1 VSNFLCLILVLFVI
15 FLGSRSPPRL
25 KASIYLKKYIQRLH
39 DYASL
44 TNHHTF
50 ETPMELNIYLS
61 ATDSE
66 PLIDPIL
73 SAIVTWFEV
82 LFIFGVTNIYVFMFL
97 VLGIFL
103 VNFAASTLLDYSHLC
118 EKVQLV
124 IQIINLHFK
133 HLNSAARYDIMNLW
147 HIPE

>member
-1 VSNFLCLILVLFVI
+1 
-15 FLGSRSPPRL
+15 
-25 KASIYLKKYIQRLH
+25 
-39 DYASL
+39 
-44 TNHHTF
+44 
-50 ETPMELNIYLS
+50 MELNIYLS

-124 IQIINLHFK
+124 IQIINLHSK